1 MATQNADISD
11 FLDTTEHQAPP
22 EPRRRKRGA
31 GDIVC
36 MTLRFTKAQW
46 KSAHDLALSEGTSIN
61 QLAIEGLNMIL
72 AKKGLRPLGE

>member
-22 EPRRRKRGA
+22 EPRKRKRGA

-36 MTLRFTKAQW
+36 MTLRFSRAQW
-46 KSAHDLALSEGTSIN
+46 LAAHNLALSEGTSIN
-61 QLAIEGLNMIL
+61 QLAIAGINKIL
-72 AKKGLRPLGE
+72 EEKGLRPLGE